1 MNDNQLILNGL
12 RAFFKSKKIS
22 QKEVAESIG
31 KKQSYINY
39 ILTGKVQITRDTA
52 QLLHDAYGFS
62 KEYLLYG
69 TGELFADT
77 SSEQKDTQV
86 IDIATSTS
94 NDALIS
100 RLIDELVE
108 ERRINQELQAKIQ
121 QLQEGR

>member
-1 MNDNQLILNGL
+1 MNDNQLILNEL

-69 TGELFADT
+69 TGELFADV
-77 SSEQKDTQV
+77 SSEQKDIQV
-86 IDIATSTS
+86 ADIATSTS
-94 NDALIS
+94 DNALIS

-121 QLQEGR
+121 QLQDGN

>member
-1 MNDNQLILNGL
+1 MNDNQLILNEL

-39 ILTGKVQITRDTA
+39 ILTGKVNITRDTA

-62 KEYLLYG
+62 KEFLLFG
-69 TGELFADT
+69 SGELFANASD
-77 SSEQKDTQV
+77 EGKDAQE
-86 IDIATSTS
+86 IGIATPTS

-121 QLQEGR
+121 QLQEGK